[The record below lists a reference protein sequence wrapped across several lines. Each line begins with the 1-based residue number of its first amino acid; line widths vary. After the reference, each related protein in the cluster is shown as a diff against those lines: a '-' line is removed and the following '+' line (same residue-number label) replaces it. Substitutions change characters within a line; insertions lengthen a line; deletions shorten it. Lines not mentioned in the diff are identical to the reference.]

1 MSGQKNHTT
10 KQSKPQRRIAE
21 TATSQGGAVSLD
33 QLRSEGVSRR
43 RAAERADD
51 GKLHRI
57 HRGVYTVGHRSISRA
72 THLRAALLA
81 CGEGGVISHATAA
94 AFWGLY
100 DEWPRLTD
108 VTVPVEAGRKI
119 DGIRCRR
126 CRYPLEEEIT
136 IRQGVHCT
144 TVARTLVDLAGIW
157 GTASLRRAVGR
168 AAFLKQLDVDALDLA
183 IHNAKRRRGMRI
195 LSAIAGDWRTKD
207 GSLPDIRSDFEA
219 LALPQL
225 VRMGLPRPETNV
237 RMVLEGEVLEVD
249 FFWAEQ
255 RLVVETDGGGTHETP
270 AAFQHDRHR
279 DQLLVAAGYRVMRVT
294 WKQMHSDP
302 DGVIARISRA
312 LRD

>member
-1 MSGQKNHTT
+1 V
-10 KQSKPQRRIAE
+10 A
-21 TATSQGGAVSLD
+21 TAQGGVVSLD
-33 QLRSEGVSRR
+33 QLRDEGVSRQV
-43 RAAERADD
+43 AAERAEASV
-51 GKLHRI
+51 LHRV
-57 HRGVYTVGHRSISRA
+57 HRGVYAVGHRSISRA

-81 CGEGGVISHATAA
+81 CGEGAVISHATAA

-100 DEWPRLTD
+100 DEWPQLTD

-136 IRQGVHCT
+136 IRHGVCCT

-157 GTASLRRAVGR
+157 STSSLRRAVGR

-207 GSLPDIRSDFEA
+207 GSLPDVRSDFEA

-225 VRMGLPRPETNV
+225 MRIGLLRPETNV

-249 FFWAEQ
+249 FLWEKQ

-270 AAFQHDRHR
+270 AAFQQDRHR

-294 WKQMHSDP
+294 WKQMHSNLE
-302 DGVIARISRA
+302 GVVSRISRA
-312 LRD
+312 LKG

>member
-1 MSGQKNHTT
+1 MESQG
-10 KQSKPQRRIAE
+10 RIAE
-21 TATSQGGAVSLD
+21 TATAQGGVVSLS
-33 QLRSEGVSRR
+33 QLRDEGVSRQL
-43 RAAERADD
+43 AAERAEVNQ
-51 GKLHRI
+51 LHRV

-81 CGEGGVISHATAA
+81 CGEGAIISHATAA

-100 DEWPRLTD
+100 DEWPHLID

-119 DGIRCRR
+119 NGVRCRR
-126 CRYPLEEEIT
+126 CRYPLEEEIA
-136 IRQGVHCT
+136 IRYGVHCT

-157 GTASLRRAVGR
+157 GTSSLRRAVGR

-195 LSAIAGDWRTKD
+195 LNAIAGDWRTQD

-219 LALPQL
+219 LVHPQL

-237 RMVLEGEVLEVD
+237 RMLLEGEVLEVD
-249 FFWAEQ
+249 FLWEEQ

-270 AAFQHDRHR
+270 IAFQQDRHR
-279 DQLLVAAGYRVMRVT
+279 DQLLIAAGYRVMRIT
-294 WKQMHSDP
+294 WKQMHGDP
-302 DGVIARISRA
+302 EGVVARIRRT
-312 LRD
+312 LKD

>member
-1 MSGQKNHTT
+1 MSCERNHGTERGG
-10 KQSKPQRRIAE
+10 SKKRVAE
-21 TATSQGGAVSLD
+21 LATSQGGVVSLD
-33 QLRSEGVSRR
+33 QLGEKGVSAKVAQDRGR
-43 RAAERADD
+43 D
-51 GKLHRI
+51 GSLHRI
-57 HRGVYTVGHRSISRA
+57 HRGVYSVGHRSISRA

-81 CGEGGVISHATAA
+81 CGEGAVISHATAA

-100 DEWPRLTD
+100 DEWPRLID

-126 CRYPLEEEIT
+126 CRYPLEEEIA
-136 IRQGVHCT
+136 IRHGVHCT

-168 AAFLKQLDVDALDLA
+168 AAFLKRLDVDALDLA

-207 GSLPDIRSDFEA
+207 GSLPDLRSDFEA

-237 RMVLEGEVLEVD
+237 RMVLEGDVLEVD
-249 FFWAEQ
+249 FLWEKQ

-270 AAFQHDRHR
+270 VAFQRDRHR

-294 WKQMHSDP
+294 
-302 DGVIARISRA
+302 
-312 LRD
+312 

>member
-1 MSGQKNHTT
+1 MATERNRGT
-10 KQSKPQRRIAE
+10 KPPDRGRLAD
-21 TATSQGGAVSLD
+21 TATAQGGVVSLD
-33 QLRSEGVSRR
+33 QLEDVGVSM
-43 RAAERADD
+43 RAASRQAAAGD
-51 GKLHRI
+51 LHRI
-57 HRGVYTVGHRSISRA
+57 HRGVYAVGHRAISRA

-81 CGEGGVISHATAA
+81 CGEGAVISHATAA

-100 DEWPRLTD
+100 DEWPRLID

-126 CRYPLEEEIT
+126 CRYPLKEEIT
-136 IRQGVHCT
+136 IRYGVHCT

-168 AAFLKQLDVDALDLA
+168 AAFLKRLDVDALDLA

-195 LSAIAGDWRTKD
+195 LSAIAGDWRTQD
-207 GSLPDIRSDFEA
+207 GSLPDLRSDFEA

-249 FFWAEQ
+249 FLWEQ
-255 RLVVETDGGGTHETP
+255 RRLIVETDGGGTHETP
-270 AAFQHDRHR
+270 VAFQQDRHR

-294 WKQMHSDP
+294 WKQMHGDP
-302 DGVIARISRA
+302 EGVVARISRA
-312 LRD
+312 LKG

>member
-1 MSGQKNHTT
+1 MSCKRNHANERGSAR
-10 KQSKPQRRIAE
+10 KRVAE
-21 TATSQGGAVSLD
+21 LATRQGGVVSLD
-33 QLRSEGVSRR
+33 QLRDEGLSAKIAGDRSR
-43 RAAERADD
+43 D
-51 GKLHRI
+51 GSLHRI

-81 CGEGGVISHATAA
+81 CGEGAVVSHATAA

-100 DEWPRLTD
+100 DEWPRLID

-126 CRYPLEEEIT
+126 CRYPLEEEVT
-136 IRQGVHCT
+136 IRHGVRCT

-157 GTASLRRAVGR
+157 GTSSLRRAIGR

-195 LSAIAGDWRTKD
+195 LSAIAGDWRTQD

-225 VRMGLPRPETNV
+225 VGMGLPRPETNV

-249 FFWAEQ
+249 FLWAAQ

-270 AAFQHDRHR
+270 IAFQRDRHR

-302 DGVIARISRA
+302 EGVVTRISRA
-312 LRD
+312 LKG